1 MTMQAMVVL
10 VVGYLSFGPALEQVA
25 ITRSTKPTYYP
36 LEAAAVEQYDCY
48 AGLPHGLGYL
58 IGAEVYFVEAVTNQ
72 VYGPILVVDVEQW
85 NHRGELQRAS
95 LAADVWCK
103 DGEQLTHKLGAIV
116 LLSEVY

>member
-58 IGAEVYFVEAVTNQ
+58 IGAE
-72 VYGPILVVDVEQW
+72 
-85 NHRGELQRAS
+85 
-95 LAADVWCK
+95 
-103 DGEQLTHKLGAIV
+103 QLTHKLGAIV